1 MLNPLKFDIFGA
13 HPTLT
18 CTDMGKVL
26 NTLLEAHLTFNCVV
40 GMKTQAV
47 YRAKIRP
54 HLSVYFLSMLKEIS
68 KSKYFS

>member
-1 MLNPLKFDIFGA
+1 MLNPLKFGIFGA

-18 CTDMGKVL
+18 CTDMGLKL

-40 GMKTQAV
+40 GAKTQAV
-47 YRAKIRP
+47 YRVKIHP
-54 HLSVYFLSMLKEIS
+54 HLSVYRLSMLKEIS